1 MKKISFL
8 MAALLVAMT
17 GCQKE
22 PQQNAETT
30 EGGEVYMSFS
40 VQAVSKSSTDNTGDS
55 NSNATPETEVGKD
68 DENKISNIQ
77 VFLQNG
83 TNTIKATNVS
93 LVGGGV
99 NYTATFKEENLVADI
114 PYSIYV
120 ICNEGTEIANP
131 NANTS
136 IKKISDWNGTELNIS
151 ADNNFLMTNAKTV
164 SPRTITE
171 AELEAC
177 MSPTTPLNLG
187 TIEVERTVARFDY
200 AQVKDDHLYSIT
212 GNDNVKIYLSE
223 AAVINVSKESYY
235 FRRVA
240 ATETGA
246 DFVVGGVESPANYV
260 VDTDWTA
267 KTTLKTTWDDNGAF
281 GLFYSP
287 FFNRASWN
295 WIDLTKLSA
304 ADKLDPINTK
314 DYKFLSYVS
323 ENTLPG
329 VKAQINGLS
338 TGVVFRGY
346 FHNGSALINST
357 LINGDNKNL
366 YVYANKYYG
375 NWAAVETIAKANTD
389 AALTAAYNAVSAN
402 PTNLAECAEAGFT
415 VYTPDAKGNYP
426 VYYYYWNRHND
437 NNEPYEMGV
446 MEYAVVR
453 NNVYKLAVTNISKF
467 GHPEDGEGDPDD
479 GGSEREDE
487 EERHYFQ
494 VSVKVLPWT
503 VRVNDIEF

>member
-1 MKKISFL
+1 MKKISFM

-22 PQQNAETT
+22 PAQTETT
-30 EGGEVYMSFS
+30 TGGNVYMSFS
-40 VQAVSKSSTDNTGDS
+40 VQAVTKSSTDATGDS
-55 NSNATPETEVGKD
+55 NSNANPEIEVGKE

-83 TNTIKATNVS
+83 NTTIKATNVN

-99 NYTATFKEENLVADI
+99 NYTATFKEEALAAETE
-114 PYSIYV
+114 YSIYV
-120 ICNEGTEIANP
+120 ICNEGTDIANP
-131 NANTS
+131 NAATS
-136 IKKISDWNGTELNIS
+136 VKGISDWNGTELNIS
-151 ADNNFLMTNAKTV
+151 KDNNFLMTNAKVALT
-164 SPRTITE
+164 RTITE
-171 AELEAC
+171 AELKSC
-177 MSPTTPLNLG
+177 MNPTTPLNLG

-200 AQVKDDHLYSIT
+200 AKVKDDHLYSIT

-246 DFVVGGVESPANYV
+246 GFVVGGVEGPVNYV
-260 VDTDWTA
+260 VDTDWAA
-267 KTTLKTTWDDNGAF
+267 KTTLKTTWNDNSAF

-295 WIDLTKLSA
+295 WIDLTALSA
-304 ADKLDPINTK
+304 SDNLPAVDGKN
-314 DYKFLSYVS
+314 YNFLSYVS

-329 VKAQINGLS
+329 VEAQINGLT

-346 FHNGSALINST
+346 FHNGTAK
-357 LINGDNKNL
+357 INGDENL

-375 NWAAVETIAKANTD
+375 DWDQVTYYAELDND
-389 AALTAAYNAVSAN
+389 AALTAAYNAVSD
-402 PTNLAECAEAGFT
+402 PTNLAECANAGFT
-415 VYTPDAKGNYP
+415 VYTPDANGNYP

-437 NNEPYEMGV
+437 NGKPNEMGV

>member
-1 MKKISFL
+1 MKRISFL

-40 VQAVSKSSTDNTGDS
+40 VQAVSKSSTDATGES
-55 NSNATPETEVGKD
+55 NSNADPEIEVGKE

-77 VFLQNG
+77 VFLQDG
-83 TNTIKATNVS
+83 TNTIKATNVN

-99 NYTATFKEENLVADI
+99 NYTATFKEEGIKSNKE
-114 PYSIYV
+114 YSIYV
-120 ICNEGTEIANP
+120 ICNEATELDDPDANE
-131 NANTS
+131 S
-136 IKKISDWNGTELNIS
+136 VKEISDWNGTELNIS
-151 ADNNFLMTNAKTV
+151 KDNNFLMTNAKTALKKFI
-164 SPRTITE
+164 S
-171 AELEAC
+171 ADELKAC
-177 MSPTTPLNLG
+177 MSPATPLNLG
-187 TIEVERTVARFDY
+187 LVEVERTVARFDY
-200 AQVKDDHLYSIT
+200 AQVKDGHLYSIT

-246 DFVVGGVESPANYV
+246 DFVVGGVEGPTNYV

-281 GLFYSP
+281 DLFYSP

-295 WIDLTKLSA
+295 WIDLTALSA
-304 ADKLDPINTK
+304 TDNIGAISGK

-346 FHNGSALINST
+346 FHNGSALINGT
-357 LINGDNKNL
+357 EYL

-375 NWAAVETIAKANTD
+375 DWDQVTYYADLDNN
-389 AALTAAYNAVSAN
+389 AALTAAYNAVSD
-402 PTNLAECAEAGFT
+402 PTNLAECANAGFT
-415 VYTPDAKGNYP
+415 VYTPDADGNYP

-437 NNEPYEMGV
+437 NNKPNQMGV

>member
-1 MKKISFL
+1 

-22 PQQNAETT
+22 PQQTVDAE
-30 EGGEVYMSFS
+30 GSNVYMSFS
-40 VQAVSKSSTDNTGDS
+40 VQAVTKSSTDSTGDS
-55 NSNATPETEVGKD
+55 NSDAEPEIEVGKE
-68 DENKISNIQ
+68 DENKISDIQ
-77 VFLQNG
+77 IFLQNG
-83 TNTIKATNVS
+83 KNTIKATNVN

-99 NYTATFKEENLVADI
+99 NYTATFKEEALVAGTE
-114 PYSIYV
+114 YSIYV
-120 ICNEGTEIANP
+120 ICNEGTPISNP
-131 NANTS
+131 NANVDVKS
-136 IKKISDWNGTELNIS
+136 ISDWNGTELNIS
-151 ADNNFLMTNAKTV
+151 KDNNFLMTNAKV
-164 SPRTITE
+164 ALKRTIT
-171 AELEAC
+171 ADELNAC
-177 MSPTTPLNLG
+177 MSPATPLNLG

-200 AQVKDDHLYSIT
+200 AQTKVNHLYEIA
-212 GNDNVKIYLSE
+212 GNDVKIYLSE

-246 DFVVGGVESPANYV
+246 DFVVGGVESPVNYV

-267 KTTLKTTWDDNGAF
+267 KTTLKTTWDNNSAF

-295 WIDLTKLSA
+295 WIDLTALSA
-304 ADKLDPINTK
+304 ADNLDQINTK

-329 VKAQINGLS
+329 IKAQINGLS

-346 FHNGSALINST
+346 FHDGTDKIE
-357 LINGDNKNL
+357 GEDYL

-375 NWAAVETIAKANTD
+375 NWAAVKAIAEANTD
-389 AALTAAYNAVSAN
+389 AALTAAYNAVSAD
-402 PTNLAECAEAGFT
+402 PTNLAECANAGFT
-415 VYTPDAKGNYP
+415 VYTPDANGNYP

-437 NNEPYEMGV
+437 NNKPNEMGV

>member
-1 MKKISFL
+1 MKKISFM

-22 PQQNAETT
+22 PAQTETT
-30 EGGEVYMSFS
+30 TGGNVYMSFS
-40 VQAVSKSSTDNTGDS
+40 VQAVTKSSTDATGDS
-55 NSNATPETEVGKD
+55 NSNANPEIEVGKE

-83 TNTIKATNVS
+83 NTTIKATNVN

-99 NYTATFKEENLVADI
+99 NYTATFKEEALAAETE
-114 PYSIYV
+114 YSIYV
-120 ICNEGTEIANP
+120 ICNEGTDIANP
-131 NANTS
+131 NAATS
-136 IKKISDWNGTELNIS
+136 VKGISDWNGTELNIS
-151 ADNNFLMTNAKTV
+151 KDNNFLMTNAKVALT
-164 SPRTITE
+164 RTITE
-171 AELEAC
+171 AELKSC
-177 MSPTTPLNLG
+177 MNPTTPLNLG

-200 AQVKDDHLYSIT
+200 AKVKDDHLYSIT

-240 ATETGA
+240 ATETGENY
-246 DFVVGGVESPANYV
+246 VVGGVESPTNYV
-260 VDTDWTA
+260 VDTDWAT
-267 KTTLKTTWDDNGAF
+267 KKTLKTTWDDNGAF

-295 WIDLTKLSA
+295 WIDLTTLSA
-304 ADKLDPINTK
+304 ADNLDPINTK
-314 DYKFLSYVS
+314 DYNFLSYVS

-329 VKAQINGLS
+329 VSAQINGLT

-346 FHNGSALINST
+346 LHNGTEKLSGT
-357 LINGDNKNL
+357 DYL

-375 NWAAVETIAKANTD
+375 NWAAVTTAATPGTD
-389 AALTAAYNAVSAN
+389 AALTAAYEAVKAN
-402 PTNLAECAEAGFT
+402 PEDLAACANAGFT
-415 VYTPDAKGNYP
+415 VYTPVDGNYP

-437 NNEPYEMGV
+437 NGKPNEMGV

>member
-1 MKKISFL
+1 

-40 VQAVSKSSTDNTGDS
+40 VQAVSKSSTDATGES
-55 NSNATPETEVGKD
+55 NSNANPEIEVGKD
-68 DENKISNIQ
+68 VENKISSVQ
-77 VFLQNG
+77 VFLQDG
-83 TNTIKATNVS
+83 TNTIKATNVN

-99 NYTATFKEENLVADI
+99 NYTATFEEEKIYADTE
-114 PYSIYV
+114 YSIYV
-120 ICNEGTEIANP
+120 ICNESESINNP
-131 NANTS
+131 NADISVKS
-136 IKKISDWNGTELNIS
+136 ILGWNGTELNIS
-151 ADNNFLMTNAKTV
+151 KDNNFLMTNAKKVVPIKV
-164 SPRTITE
+164 SDE
-171 AELEAC
+171 QLKAS
-177 MSPTTPLNLG
+177 MSPATPLNLG

-200 AQVKDDHLYSIT
+200 AQVKTGHLYEVA
-212 GNDNVKIYLSE
+212 GNDVKIYLSE

-246 DFVVGGVESPANYV
+246 DFVVGGVEGPSNYV
-260 VDTDWTA
+260 VDTDWEA
-267 KTTLKTTWDDNGAF
+267 KAELTTTWANTSAVS
-281 GLFYSP
+281 LFHSP
-287 FFNRASWN
+287 LFNRSTWN
-295 WIDLTKLSA
+295 WIDLTALSTTDNLPA
-304 ADKLDPINTK
+304 VDGKN
-314 DYKFLSYVS
+314 YNFLSYVS

-329 VKAQINGLS
+329 VDAQINGLT
-338 TGVVFRGY
+338 TGVVFKGY
-346 FHNGSALINST
+346 FHNGTAK
-357 LINGDNKNL
+357 INGTENL

-375 NWAAVETIAKANTD
+375 DWDQVTYYAELDNN
-389 AALTAAYNAVSAN
+389 AALTAAYNAVSD
-402 PTNLAECAEAGFT
+402 PTNLAECANAGFT
-415 VYTPDAKGNYP
+415 VYTPDADGNYP

-437 NNEPYEMGV
+437 NGNPNKMGI

-467 GHPEDGEGDPDD
+467 GHPDKEEGDPDD
-479 GGSEREDE
+479 KDNDTPDE
-487 EERHYFQ
+487 EERYYFQ

>member
-22 PQQNAETT
+22 PAQTETT
-30 EGGEVYMSFS
+30 TGGNVYMSFS
-40 VQAVSKSSTDNTGDS
+40 VQAVTKSSTDNTGAS
-55 NSNATPETEVGKD
+55 NSNATPEIEVGKD

-77 VFLQNG
+77 VFLQDG
-83 TNTIKATNVS
+83 TSTIKATNVN

-99 NYTATFKEENLVADI
+99 NYTATFKEEGIKSNKE
-114 PYSIYV
+114 YSIYV
-120 ICNEGTEIANP
+120 ICNEGTSIANP
-131 NANTS
+131 NADTS
-136 IKKISDWNGTELNIS
+136 VKSISDWNGTELNIS
-151 ADNNFLMTNAKTV
+151 KDNNFLMTNAKTALKKFI
-164 SPRTITE
+164 S
-171 AELEAC
+171 ADELKAC
-177 MSPTTPLNLG
+177 MSPATPLNLG
-187 TIEVERTVARFDY
+187 LVEVERTVARFDY
-200 AQVKDDHLYSIT
+200 AQTKVSHLYEVA
-212 GNDNVKIYLSE
+212 GNDVKIYLSE
-223 AAVINVSKESYY
+223 AAVINVSKKSYY

-240 ATETGA
+240 ATETGD
-246 DFVVGGVESPANYV
+246 DFVVGGVESPTNYV

-267 KTTLKTTWDDNGAF
+267 KTTLKTTWDNNGAF

-295 WIDLTKLSA
+295 WIDLTALSA
-304 ADKLDPINTK
+304 ADNLDPINTK
-314 DYKFLSYVS
+314 DYNFLSYVS

-329 VKAQINGLS
+329 VSAQINGLT

-346 FHNGSALINST
+346 FHDGTAKIT
-357 LINGDNKNL
+357 GTENL

-375 NWAAVETIAKANTD
+375 NWAEVTTAATPGTD
-389 AALTAAYNAVSAN
+389 AALTAAYNAVSD
-402 PTNLAECAEAGFT
+402 PTNLAECANAGFT
-415 VYTPDAKGNYP
+415 VYTPDANGNYP

-437 NNEPYEMGV
+437 NNKPNEMGV

>member
-22 PQQNAETT
+22 PQQTVDAE
-30 EGGEVYMSFS
+30 GSNVYMSFS
-40 VQAVSKSSTDNTGDS
+40 VQAVTKSSTDSTGDS
-55 NSNATPETEVGKD
+55 NSDADPEIEVGKE
-68 DENKISNIQ
+68 DENKISDIQ
-77 VFLQNG
+77 IFLQNG
-83 TNTIKATNVS
+83 DNTIKATNVN

-99 NYTATFKEENLVADI
+99 NYTATFKEERIQSNKE
-114 PYSIYV
+114 YSIYV
-120 ICNEGTEIANP
+120 ICNEGTSIANP
-131 NANTS
+131 NADTS
-136 IKKISDWNGTELNIS
+136 VKGISDWNGTELNIS
-151 ADNNFLMTNAKTV
+151 KDNNFLMTNAKTALKKFI
-164 SPRTITE
+164 S
-171 AELEAC
+171 ADELKAC
-177 MSPTTPLNLG
+177 MNPATPLNLG
-187 TIEVERTVARFDY
+187 LVEVERTVARFDY
-200 AQVKDDHLYSIT
+200 AQTKEGHLYEVA
-212 GNDNVKIYLSE
+212 GNDVKIYLSE

-240 ATETGA
+240 ATESGENY
-246 DFVVGGVESPANYV
+246 VVGGVESPVNYV
-260 VDTDWTA
+260 VDTDWAA
-267 KTTLKTTWDDNGAF
+267 KTTLKTTWNDNGAF

-295 WIDLTKLSA
+295 WIDLTTLSTIDNLPA
-304 ADKLDPINTK
+304 VGGKN
-314 DYKFLSYVS
+314 YNFLSYVS

-329 VKAQINGLS
+329 IKAQINGLS

-346 FHNGSALINST
+346 FHDGSAK
-357 LINGDNKNL
+357 INGTENL

-375 NWAAVETIAKANTD
+375 DWDQVTYYAELDND
-389 AALTAAYNAVSAN
+389 AALTAAYNAVN
-402 PTNLAECAEAGFT
+402 DPTNLAECANAGFT
-415 VYTPDAKGNYP
+415 VYTPDANGNYP

-437 NNEPYEMGV
+437 NNKPNEMGV

>member
-22 PQQNAETT
+22 PAQTETT
-30 EGGEVYMSFS
+30 TGGNVYMSFS
-40 VQAVSKSSTDNTGDS
+40 VQALTKSSTDATGDS
-55 NSNATPETEVGKD
+55 NSNANPEIEVGKE

-83 TNTIKATNVS
+83 NTTIKATNVN

-99 NYTATFKEENLVADI
+99 NYTATFKEEALAAETE
-114 PYSIYV
+114 YSIYV
-120 ICNEGTEIANP
+120 ICNEGTDIANP
-131 NANTS
+131 NAATS
-136 IKKISDWNGTELNIS
+136 VKGISDWNGTELNIS
-151 ADNNFLMTNAKTV
+151 KDNNFLMTNAKVALT
-164 SPRTITE
+164 RTITE
-171 AELEAC
+171 AELKSC
-177 MSPTTPLNLG
+177 MNPTTPLNLG

-200 AQVKDDHLYSIT
+200 AQTKTGHLYSIT

-246 DFVVGGVESPANYV
+246 DFVVGGVESPVNYV

-295 WIDLTKLSA
+295 WIDLTGLSA
-304 ADKLDPINTK
+304 ADNLDPINTK
-314 DYKFLSYVS
+314 DYNFLSYVS

-329 VKAQINGLS
+329 VSAQINGLT

-346 FHNGSALINST
+346 FHDGTAK
-357 LINGDNKNL
+357 INGTENL

-375 NWAAVETIAKANTD
+375 NWAAVTTAATPGTD
-389 AALTAAYNAVSAN
+389 AALTAAYEAVKAN
-402 PTNLAECAEAGFT
+402 PEDLAACANAGFT
-415 VYTPDAKGNYP
+415 VYTPDAYGNYP

-437 NNEPYEMGV
+437 NNKPNEMGV